1 MVNKKHNNKKKKQ
14 TKNMK
19 SIKKSK
25 VNNQI
30 KRKITW
36 KKNMIQPLYIFMY
49 IYTLVELA
57 ISKFP
62 R

>member
-36 KKNMIQPLYIFMY
+36 KKIYDTTFIY
-49 IYTLVELA
+49 IYVHIHTC
-57 ISKFP
+57 
-62 R
+62 